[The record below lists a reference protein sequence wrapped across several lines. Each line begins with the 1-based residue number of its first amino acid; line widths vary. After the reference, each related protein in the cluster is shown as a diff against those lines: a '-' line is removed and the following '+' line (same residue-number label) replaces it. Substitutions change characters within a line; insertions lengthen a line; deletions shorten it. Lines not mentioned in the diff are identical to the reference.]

1 MGVSTTINFDSFF
14 TSTITKYQKTLE
26 KNFIEYRPSVKVLF
40 DDYGHKDSGG
50 YQVQVPLEF
59 GSNTNTKFFNPYD
72 VIETTPSEYALP
84 AIYPWRHVA
93 SSATISD
100 VEVVA
105 NSGKEKLFDLFEGRV
120 RQAVR
125 SMVNLLGS
133 EIYSDGS
140 SFGGNT
146 IIGLAAGI
154 STTPSTDPGSGAV
167 GGVSGASY
175 TFWRN
180 NATTSAGSF
189 ASYGVNGASGDYV
202 ETMYN
207 NCTDGMIDHPTCI
220 LSAQNV
226 YEYYNKSMLTTVRY
240 VDPSHSKVGEFS
252 FNGLQYK
259 GLTWY
264 WDRQCPTGR
273 MYFLNNSAA
282 HFYVDPQMLFTWT
295 EPRAWPNQ
303 LTKTRLLS
311 LRCALVY
318 KRRMYLGVIDGYTA

>member
-1 MGVSTTINFDSFF
+1 MAVTQTINFDSFF

-50 YQVQVPLEF
+50 YQVQIPLEF
-59 GSNTNTKFFNPYD
+59 GNNTNTKFFNPYD
-72 VIETTPSEYALP
+72 VIDSTPSEYALP
-84 AIYPWRHVA
+84 AIFPWRHIA

-105 NSGKEKLFDLFEGRV
+105 NSGAEKLFDLFEGRV

-125 SMVNLLGS
+125 SMVNLIGS
-133 EIYSDGS
+133 EIYSDGTD
-140 SFGGNT
+140 FGGNT
-146 IIGLAAGI
+146 IVGLAAGI
-154 STTPSTDPGSGAV
+154 KLDPTTDPASGAV
-167 GGVSGASY
+167 GGVSSATY

-180 NATTSAGSF
+180 NSKTSAGSF
-189 ASYGVNGASGDYV
+189 ASAGVGAAGDYV

-207 NCTDGMIDHPTCI
+207 TCTDGMIDHPDVI
-220 LSAQNV
+220 LSSQDV
-226 YEYYNKSMLTTVRY
+226 YEDYNTSLLKTVRY
-240 VDPSHSKVGEFS
+240 VDPNHMKVGEYS

-259 GLTWY
+259 GLVWY

-273 MYFLNNSAA
+273 AYFINRSAV
-282 HFYVDPQMLFTWT
+282 HFYVDPQMMFTWT

-303 LTKTRLLS
+303 LVKTRLLS

-318 KRRMYLGVIDGYTA
+318 KRRMFLGVIDGITA